1 LLFHISVAELISV
14 AN

>member
-1 LLFHISVAELISV
+1 LISV